1 MKSNFNLS
9 DEHILKFKDMSE
21 HNSNRSKDKSKHDK
35 PKSDMSKV
43 KYISEHDKPKSDMSK
58 VKYISEHDK
67 PKTDMSKVKYDK
79 INPNNISE
87 DKQNMIKINENVQ
100 KNEKG
105 IYTVKFNFGKDD
117 SIKTR
122 YYAEDFS
129 NEEIIK
135 LRQEFYSKPKLDKV
149 YTNIYGVLKNKNN
162 LRAITDY
169 FFRDIMY
176 SVRRYDK
183 KWSINEFMSD
193 NNLVRVAVAMIRNKP
208 DFYVHNNLS
217 DNFYTHFSI
226 GGFSGTAKISNYPI
240 KSVKQVLKKYN
251 TNNNYYDYSCG
262 WGSRM
267 MGSLAMGVNYFGT
280 DPNQELTEK
289 LRELYKEFNH
299 FTDTSVDI
307 RTQGSEIFIPEFKGK
322 MGLAF
327 SSPPYFNLEEYSTKI
342 IDTYQEWLDTYW
354 TETVKNIYEYLT
366 PNGYFLLN
374 IKSFEKIDL
383 EKDMSNIVLS
393 NGFEFIKFE
402 TLEMSTRQNGYN
414 DENTEKIFVFKKS
427 TAPDIEDWSW

>member
-1 MKSNFNLS
+1 MIKEDDKYKLHVKDDIYTLS
-9 DEHILKFKDMSE
+9 TYYDET
-21 HNSNRSKDKSKHDK
+21 
-35 PKSDMSKV
+35 
-43 KYISEHDKPKSDMSK
+43 ISE
-58 VKYISEHDK
+58 E
-67 PKTDMSKVKYDK
+67 
-79 INPNNISE
+79 
-87 DKQNMIKINENVQ
+87 KINELRTLVYEEPDIYDVRKQIYSVLRGSTDISLILQ
-100 KNEKG
+100 KYINKLMYNAKRFDKQLSPNEY
-105 IYTVKFNFGKDD
+105 IANDDMIRKFFGHLKA
-117 SIKTR
+117 KP
-122 YYAEDFS
+122 
-129 NEEIIK
+129 K
-135 LRQEFYSKPKLDKV
+135 FYSSDDLLSNFLLHLRLGGHRIVAKV
-149 YTNIYGVLKNKNN
+149 G
-162 LRAITDY
+162 
-169 FFRDIMY
+169 
-176 SVRRYDK
+176 
-183 KWSINEFMSD
+183 
-193 NNLVRVAVAMIRNKP
+193 
-208 DFYVHNNLS
+208 
-217 DNFYTHFSI
+217 
-226 GGFSGTAKISNYPI
+226 NYPI
-240 KSVKQVLKKYN
+240 KSVKQILKKYN